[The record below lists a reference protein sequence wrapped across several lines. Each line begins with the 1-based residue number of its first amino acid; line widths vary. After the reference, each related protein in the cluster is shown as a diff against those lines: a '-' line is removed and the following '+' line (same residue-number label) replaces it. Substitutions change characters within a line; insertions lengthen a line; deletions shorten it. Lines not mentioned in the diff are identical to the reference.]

1 MVCPAC
7 QHPAEEKTASC
18 SKCGF
23 TLPGLDR
30 LLGIPP
36 VLKYPL
42 TDMRRV
48 FSAADVRRIERQVL
62 RLEHRFPG
70 VRGAV
75 VTAVTHSQI
84 SLGLYTFWLF
94 NRGGLTSAVERGS
107 HNRLILLVIDTQA
120 HKASCMIGYGLEP
133 FFSPA
138 AQQACLQ
145 VMMAELARDK
155 YGPAVLKFFQQLDSE
170 LEKAVQ
176 SLPRT
181 FGLNENEYTGL
192 RDLTKAQVEPAAKT
206 Y

>member
-7 QHPAEEKTASC
+7 QHPAEEKTESC
-18 SKCGF
+18 AKCGF
-23 TLPGLDR
+23 SLPSLDR

-36 VLKYPL
+36 VLKYPV
-42 TDMRRV
+42 TDMRQVLRN
-48 FSAADVRRIERQVL
+48 SDLRRIQRQVV

-70 VRGAV
+70 LRGAV
-75 VTAVTHSQI
+75 VTAATHPQI

-107 HNRLILLVIDTQA
+107 HNRLVLLVFDTQA
-120 HKASCMIGYGLEP
+120 EKACCMVGYGLEP
-133 FFSPA
+133 FFSTV
-138 AQQACLQ
+138 AQQRCLQ
-145 VMMAELARDK
+145 TMLPEMRKES
-155 YGPAVLKFFQQLDSE
+155 YGQAVLKFFQQLDLE
-170 LEKAVQ
+170 LEETVQ

-192 RDLTKAQVEPAAKT
+192 RDLTQAKVEPVAKS